1 MPRNLHFE
9 GSLLCFPCVS
19 PQKGRLFGVQVEFR
33 AKKGFIPHAS
43 NKSCPREGLSF
54 MCSFGI
60 RIEGCGVRDSKAQ
73 GFLAWS

>member
-33 AKKGFIPHAS
+33 AKRVYPA
-43 NKSCPREGLSF
+43 
-54 MCSFGI
+54 
-60 RIEGCGVRDSKAQ
+60 RIEQELPPRRFKLYVLFWDSD
-73 GFLAWS
+73 